1 MAKMF
6 NTNAR
11 KQLMKCDGDI
21 NQYMEKL
28 HVVSKASYHESYV
41 ARCISS
47 DMLINVK
54 EISKDKLSKVNKT
67 LSQLQENEYTTLQNV
82 DHPGIVKMIRLI
94 EGNQHFFI
102 LSEYVSGGTIK
113 EVFAKKEG
121 LT

>member
-28 HVVSKASYHESYV
+28 HVVSKAAYHESYV
-41 ARCISS
+41 ARCISTS
-47 DMLINVK
+47 MLINVK
-54 EISKDKLSKVNKT
+54 EISKEKLSKANKT
-67 LSQLQENEYTTLQNV
+67 LSKLQENEYTTLSNV
-82 DHPGIVKMIRLI
+82 DHFGIVRMIRLI
-94 EGNQHFFI
+94 EGNQYFFI

-113 EVFAKKEG
+113 DVYALHKG